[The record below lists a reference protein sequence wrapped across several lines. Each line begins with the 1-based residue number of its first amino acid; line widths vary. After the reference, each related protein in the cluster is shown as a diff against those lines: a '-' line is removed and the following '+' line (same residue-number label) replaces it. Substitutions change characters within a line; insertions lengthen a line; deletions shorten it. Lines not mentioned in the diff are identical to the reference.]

1 MRLLKNAA
9 TSKLIVFDQIVGHI
23 LRKGTD
29 KIINQIDWSVYFW
42 RTAVMK

>member
-1 MRLLKNAA
+1 MRLLKNTAN
-9 TSKLIVFDQIVGHI
+9 SKLIVFDQIVGHI

-29 KIINQIDWSVYFW
+29 KIINQIDWRVYFC